1 MGLTA
6 FGRLLIGVGIFVVL
20 AGLLLMVFGRFGGR
34 LLPGDLVF
42 RSGRTTF
49 FFPLATSILISVVL
63 SLVLTLI
70 ARWRR

>member
-1 MGLTA
+1 MGLA
-6 FGRLLIGVGIFVVL
+6 AIGRLLIGIGILVAV
-20 AGLLLMVFGRFGGR
+20 AGLMLLVFGRLGGR

-42 RSGRTTF
+42 RSGRVTF
-49 FFPLATSILISVVL
+49 FFPLATSILLSLVL